1 MPSFRV
7 ELAPL
12 PFEKIEN
19 ICDAFGP
26 NDTRFMDERVGI
38 NFKWADKIQKLIKNL
53 TIRSLNFKIISSS
66 I

>member
-7 ELAPL
+7 ELAAL

-26 NDTRFMDERVGI
+26 NDTRFIERTDGYQLQMRQQNLKI
-38 NFKWADKIQKLIKNL
+38 NLKLHD
-53 TIRSLNFKIISSS
+53 S
-66 I
+66 

>member
-26 NDTRFMDERVGI
+26 NDTRFMDERVGTYQLQMGRQNSKI
-38 NFKWADKIQKLIKNL
+38 NLKLDD
-53 TIRSLNFKIISSS
+53 S
-66 I
+66 

>member
-1 MPSFRV
+1 MTSFRV

-26 NDTRFMDERVGI
+26 LMTQDFNGRTGRYQLQMGRQNSKI
-38 NFKWADKIQKLIKNL
+38 N
-53 TIRSLNFKIISSS
+53 
-66 I
+66 

>member
-26 NDTRFMDERVGI
+26 NDTRFIDKRVGI
-38 NFKWADKIQKLIKNL
+38 NFKWADKIQKLL
-53 TIRSLNFKIISSS
+53 
-66 I
+66 

>member
-12 PFEKIEN
+12 PFEKIEI

-26 NDTRFMDERVGI
+26 NDTRLMDERVGI
-38 NFKWADKIQKLIKNL
+38 NFKWADKIQKLI
-53 TIRSLNFKIISSS
+53 
-66 I
+66 